1 MELAYSILP
10 ALPGHAALQELAYVQ
25 VPARSQHHLLKKLLL
40 PFVHL
45 LEQGECLSWAG
56 MVLGTALLAGS
67 PLPPLGGDPSATTV
81 SSSSHCPGR
90 VPRSSPGG
98 SHKGVTKDVL

>member
-1 MELAYSILP
+1 MSGGCVGVLGVCVCYDVGCVYVCVQCVRWVCVRVLGVCVCWVCVCGVCICVCVFVVGVWAQSLP

-45 LEQGECLSWAG
+45 LEQG
-56 MVLGTALLAGS
+56 
-67 PLPPLGGDPSATTV
+67 
-81 SSSSHCPGR
+81 
-90 VPRSSPGG
+90 
-98 SHKGVTKDVL
+98 